1 MDTKIIQEFKGFI
14 NGIEITDREI
24 YYECEYILSEIENT
38 LNIELPTSL
47 IRDFIQA
54 YEYIFYSLE
63 SEFIP
68 EFKSDMVSSWNY
80 DIKSIKELKF
90 DLGQYLYRNNLFNQ
104 INENIKDWDNTYNKY
119 KIDLRLKK

>member
-1 MDTKIIQEFKGFI
+1 MDAKIIQEFKGFI

-24 YYECEYILSEIENT
+24 YYECEYILNEIENA

-47 IRDFIQA
+47 IRDFINA

-68 EFKSDMVSSWNY
+68 EFKSDMISSWDY
-80 DIKSIKELKF
+80 DIKFIKELKF
-90 DLGQYLYRNNLFNQ
+90 DLGQYLYRDNLFNQ
-104 INENIKDWDNTYNKY
+104 INENIKDWDNTYGKY
-119 KIDLRLKK
+119 KINLGLKE

>member
-1 MDTKIIQEFKGFI
+1 MDAKIIQEFKGFI

-38 LNIELPTSL
+38 LNIKLPTSL
-47 IRDFIQA
+47 IRDFINA

-68 EFKSDMVSSWNY
+68 EFKSDMVSSWDYN
-80 DIKSIKELKF
+80 IKSIKELKF
-90 DLGQYLYRNNLFNQ
+90 DLSQYLYRDSLFNQ

-119 KIDLRLKK
+119 KINLGLKE

>member
-1 MDTKIIQEFKGFI
+1 MDAKIIQEFKGFI

-47 IRDFIQA
+47 IRDFINA

-68 EFKSDMVSSWNY
+68 EFKSDMISSWDY
-80 DIKSIKELKF
+80 DIKFIKELKF
-90 DLGQYLYRNNLFNQ
+90 DLGQYLYRDNLFNQ
-104 INENIKDWDNTYNKY
+104 INENIKDWDNTYGKY
-119 KIDLRLKK
+119 KINLGLKE

>member
-1 MDTKIIQEFKGFI
+1 MDAKIIQEFKGFI

-47 IRDFIQA
+47 IRDFINA
-54 YEYIFYSLE
+54 YKYIFYSLE

-68 EFKSDMVSSWNY
+68 EFKSDMVSSWDYN
-80 DIKSIKELKF
+80 IKSIKELKF
-90 DLGQYLYRNNLFNQ
+90 DLSQYLYRDSLFDQ

-119 KIDLRLKK
+119 KINLGLKE

>member
-1 MDTKIIQEFKGFI
+1 MDAKIIQEFKGFI

-24 YYECEYILSEIENT
+24 YYECEYILSEIENA

-47 IRDFIQA
+47 IRDFISA

-68 EFKSDMVSSWNY
+68 EFKSDMISSWNY

-90 DLGQYLYRNNLFNQ
+90 DLGQYLYRDNLFNQ
-104 INENIKDWDNTYNKY
+104 INENIKDWDNTYGKY
-119 KIDLRLKK
+119 KINLGLKE

>member
-1 MDTKIIQEFKGFI
+1 MDAKIIQEFKGSI

-47 IRDFIQA
+47 IRDFINA

-68 EFKSDMVSSWNY
+68 EFKSDMVSSWDYNN
-80 DIKSIKELKF
+80 KSIKELQF
-90 DLGQYLYRNNLFNQ
+90 DLSQYLYRDSLFNQ

-119 KIDLRLKK
+119 KINLGLKE

>member
-1 MDTKIIQEFKGFI
+1 MDAKIIQEFKGFI

-47 IRDFIQA
+47 IRDFINA

-68 EFKSDMVSSWNY
+68 EFKSDMVSSWDYN
-80 DIKSIKELKF
+80 IKSIKELKF
-90 DLGQYLYRNNLFNQ
+90 DLRQYLYRDSLFNQ

-119 KIDLRLKK
+119 KINLGLKE

>member
-1 MDTKIIQEFKGFI
+1 MDAKIIQEFKGFI

-47 IRDFIQA
+47 IRDFINA
-54 YEYIFYSLE
+54 YKYIFYNLE

-68 EFKSDMVSSWNY
+68 EFKSDMVSSWDYN
-80 DIKSIKELKF
+80 IKSIKELKF
-90 DLGQYLYRNNLFNQ
+90 DLSQYLYRDSLFNQ

-119 KIDLRLKK
+119 KINLGLKE

>member
-1 MDTKIIQEFKGFI
+1 MDAKIIQEFKGFI

-24 YYECEYILSEIENT
+24 YYECEYILNEIENA

-47 IRDFIQA
+47 IRDFINA

-68 EFKSDMVSSWNY
+68 EFKSDMISSWDY
-80 DIKSIKELKF
+80 DIKFIKELKF

-104 INENIKDWDNTYNKY
+104 INENIKDWDNTYGKY
-119 KIDLRLKK
+119 KINLGLKE

>member
-1 MDTKIIQEFKGFI
+1 MDAKIIQEFKGFI
-14 NGIEITDREI
+14 NDIEITDREI

-47 IRDFIQA
+47 IRDFINA

-68 EFKSDMVSSWNY
+68 EFKSDMVSSWDY

-104 INENIKDWDNTYNKY
+104 INENIKDWDNTYGKY
-119 KIDLRLKK
+119 KINLELKE

>member
-1 MDTKIIQEFKGFI
+1 MDAKIIQEFKGFI

-47 IRDFIQA
+47 IRDFINA

-68 EFKSDMVSSWNY
+68 EFKSDMVSSWDYN
-80 DIKSIKELKF
+80 IKSIKELKF
-90 DLGQYLYRNNLFNQ
+90 DLSQYLYRDSLFNQ

-119 KIDLRLKK
+119 KINLGLKE

>member
-1 MDTKIIQEFKGFI
+1 MDAKIIQEFKGFI

-24 YYECEYILSEIENT
+24 YYECEYILNEIENA

-47 IRDFIQA
+47 IRDFINA

-68 EFKSDMVSSWNY
+68 EFKSDMISSWDY
-80 DIKSIKELKF
+80 DIKFIKELKF
-90 DLGQYLYRNNLFNQ
+90 DLSQYLYRDNLFNQ
-104 INENIKDWDNTYNKY
+104 INENIKDWDNTYGKY
-119 KIDLRLKK
+119 KINLGLKE

>member
-1 MDTKIIQEFKGFI
+1 MDAKIIQEFKGFI

-47 IRDFIQA
+47 IRDFINA

-68 EFKSDMVSSWNY
+68 EFKSDMVSSWDY
-80 DIKSIKELKF
+80 DIKFIKELKF
-90 DLGQYLYRNNLFNQ
+90 DLGQYLYRDNLFNQ
-104 INENIKDWDNTYNKY
+104 INENIKDWDNTYGKY
-119 KIDLRLKK
+119 KINLGLKE